1 MVYLRKNFSET
12 AQKYLSDLEAVEI
25 FGGGGKKLSVRFL
38 SLGRTTRITL
48 YSIQNNISH
57 YLKLSKA
64 SVNLAGIVFAET
76 TKTYGAKPKSSRTG
90 RVIAARLQRGVRMP
104 SHRDEPE
111 RTNPNYLKWLSN
123 YNASGKALRLIG
135 KAEHLLIALAA
146 AITIATWLSG
156 KL

>member
-1 MVYLRKNFSET
+1 
-12 AQKYLSDLEAVEI
+12 
-25 FGGGGKKLSVRFL
+25 
-38 SLGRTTRITL
+38 
-48 YSIQNNISH
+48 
-57 YLKLSKA
+57 
-64 SVNLAGIVFAET
+64 
-76 TKTYGAKPKSSRTG
+76 
-90 RVIAARLQRGVRMP
+90 MP